1 MTTYITRR
9 RDSPVACCVMS
20 MINEAPSPFLTVA
33 TGAGSGRAEVPET
46 VWGRGELQAGTDGL
60 GERSDAANAARDAH
74 GPIITPSKRPGMP
87 TDGSGPCRRE
97 RRRNQKRTPG
107 RPLAQSLSDETS
119 TPFPTVAT
127 GEGWRRRVR

>member
-1 MTTYITRR
+1 MYITRR
-9 RDSPVACCVMS
+9 RASPVACCVMS
-20 MINEAPSPFLTVA
+20 MINQAPSPFPTVA

-60 GERSDAANAARDAH
+60 GERSDAANAGRRAR
-74 GPIITPSKRPGMP
+74 GPIFTPSKQPEMP
-87 TDGSGPCRRE
+87 TDRSGPCRRE
-97 RRRNQKRTPG
+97 RRRNQKRTLA
-107 RPLAQSLSDETS
+107 RPRAQSLSHETS